1 MDYDEEI
8 APMQKRRASM
18 MTVLFAIMSGLGTL
32 VALTILTWGMFLY
45 VIPVVGGIA
54 GFVLINYFLWGRSML
69 EQTVGER
76 EEEELRASMERPP
89 WELSETEQ
97 PRHL

>member
-8 APMQKRRASM
+8 ARMQKRRASI
-18 MTVLFAIMSGLGTL
+18 MTVLFAAVGGLGIL
-32 VALTILTWGMFLY
+32 VALTIVTWGLFLY
-45 VIPVVGGIA
+45 VVPVAGGIA
-54 GFVLINYFLWGRSML
+54 ALVLVNYFLWGRGML
-69 EQTVGER
+69 QQTVGER
-76 EEEELRASMERPP
+76 EEEELRASMERPT

>member
-8 APMQKRRASM
+8 ARLQKRRASM
-18 MTVLFAIMSGLGTL
+18 MTVMFAIMGGVGAL
-32 VALTILTWGMFLY
+32 VGLTILTWGMFLY
-45 VIPVVGGIA
+45 VLPVVGGIA
-54 GFVLINYFLWGRSML
+54 GFVLLNYFLWGRGML
-69 EQTVGER
+69 QETVGER
-76 EEEELRASMERPP
+76 EEEELRASMERQP

>member
-8 APMQKRRASM
+8 ARMQKRRASM
-18 MTVLFAIMSGLGTL
+18 MTVLFAIMGGLGTL

-54 GFVLINYFLWGRSML
+54 GFVLINYFLWGRGML
-69 EQTVGER
+69 EQTIGER